1 MNTMPE
7 RLHDAIENERCGNLS
22 RAEALLGCLADSME
36 FGDKDLI
43 TTPDYTE
50 VVKLARELVRA
61 SINKLDSLYLD
72 QLLTDSPPS
81 GPQLTKVKR
90 RETKRDLKGRR

>member
-7 RLHDAIENERCGNLS
+7 RLHDAIENERCNLS
-22 RAEALLGCLADSME
+22 RAEALLGCVADSIE
-36 FGDKDLI
+36 YGDKDLT

-72 QLLTDSPPS
+72 GLLTDS
-81 GPQLTKVKR
+81 
-90 RETKRDLKGRR
+90 